1 MKILMVAIPNH
12 HFFQWIDQLKGSGY
26 EIFWFDITDGGPIVD
41 RIDWIKQFKGWK
53 LRWDFPF
60 RTRIKNNLPR
70 LYRLI
75 QKYNERKISSVFSKI
90 LENVNP
96 DIVHCFEMKLSGL
109 PILSV
114 MKQNSIPFMYSSWGS
129 DMFNF
134 ENMHITNKDV
144 NSFLTRTNYLITDCK
159 RDHQIAI
166 NNGFDGEFLG
176 VYPGNGGLNL
186 EAVKGLSFNKRKII
200 LIKGYD
206 DGIGKASKVLE
217 ALSMVPQK
225 SLQGK
230 NIVIYSAD
238 VSVVNQI
245 KNSKILSSLPIKIH
259 SRYAFVPNKSLMGIM
274 GKSCIHIANSLSDG
288 MPNSL
293 LEAMAMGAFPI
304 QSNPGRVTEEVI
316 IDNKN
321 GLLIN
326 EPLNVKHIASLIEKA
341 LNDEEMRKEAQK
353 YNRELMQIHYN
364 RATLQPI
371 IVNLYKNVKVK
382 S

>member
-1 MKILMVAIPNH
+1 
-12 HFFQWIDQLKGSGY
+12 
-26 EIFWFDITDGGPIVD
+26 
-41 RIDWIKQFKGWK
+41 
-53 LRWDFPF
+53 
-60 RTRIKNNLPR
+60 
-70 LYRLI
+70 
-75 QKYNERKISSVFSKI
+75 
-90 LENVNP
+90 
-96 DIVHCFEMKLSGL
+96 
-109 PILSV
+109 
-114 MKQNSIPFMYSSWGS
+114 
-129 DMFNF
+129 
-134 ENMHITNKDV
+134 
-144 NSFLTRTNYLITDCK
+144 
-159 RDHQIAI
+159 
-166 NNGFDGEFLG
+166 
-176 VYPGNGGLNL
+176 
-186 EAVKGLSFNKRKII
+186 
-200 LIKGYD
+200 
-206 DGIGKASKVLE
+206 
-217 ALSMVPQK
+217 MVPQK

-245 KNSKILSSLPIKIH
+245 KNSKNLSSLPIKIH
-259 SRYAFVPNKSLMGIM
+259 SRYAFIPNKSLMGIM

>member
-1 MKILMVAIPNH
+1 
-12 HFFQWIDQLKGSGY
+12 
-26 EIFWFDITDGGPIVD
+26 
-41 RIDWIKQFKGWK
+41 
-53 LRWDFPF
+53 
-60 RTRIKNNLPR
+60 
-70 LYRLI
+70 
-75 QKYNERKISSVFSKI
+75 
-90 LENVNP
+90 
-96 DIVHCFEMKLSGL
+96 
-109 PILSV
+109 
-114 MKQNSIPFMYSSWGS
+114 
-129 DMFNF
+129 
-134 ENMHITNKDV
+134 
-144 NSFLTRTNYLITDCK
+144 
-159 RDHQIAI
+159 
-166 NNGFDGEFLG
+166 
-176 VYPGNGGLNL
+176 
-186 EAVKGLSFNKRKII
+186 
-200 LIKGYD
+200 
-206 DGIGKASKVLE
+206 
-217 ALSMVPQK
+217 
-225 SLQGK
+225 
-230 NIVIYSAD
+230 
-238 VSVVNQI
+238 
-245 KNSKILSSLPIKIH
+245 
-259 SRYAFVPNKSLMGIM
+259 MGIM